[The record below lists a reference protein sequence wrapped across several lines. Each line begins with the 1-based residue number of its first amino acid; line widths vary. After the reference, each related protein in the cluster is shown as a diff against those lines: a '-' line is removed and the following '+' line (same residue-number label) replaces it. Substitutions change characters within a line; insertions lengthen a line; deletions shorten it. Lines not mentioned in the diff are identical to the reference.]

1 MTAYGTRAILG
12 TFQPIEDSKMV
23 TTEMKF
29 ASGVEAIAYFLKQG
43 FTTVDESS
51 SSTVR
56 VMDDGINVVRIEQVA
71 FLEWKATILSV
82 EGI

>member
-43 FTTVDESS
+43 FTTVDENANG
-51 SSTVR
+51 VR
-56 VMDDGINVVRIEQVA
+56 VMDDGINVVRIEQVG
-71 FLEWKATILSV
+71 FLEWKATILSL

>member
-1 MTAYGTRAILG
+1 MI
-12 TFQPIEDSKMV
+12 

-43 FTTVDESS
+43 FTTVDENANG
-51 SSTVR
+51 VR